1 MLHLTALKQLK
12 VTSVQLEL
20 VASQYSSWG
29 SNPQVRLTAISAP
42 VTGGHQVA
50 GQITIFPATDFG
62 PKNLFR
68 MFRSGLFDASLGVE
82 SGYFHLLWRACT
94 MPYEF
99 FNASLSLQS
108 EIDFGLELQEVDL
121 AFTYEVG
128 RGKIA
133 WEHFPSEDWIA

>member
-20 VASQYSSWG
+20 VESRYSSWG
-29 SNPQVRLTAISAP
+29 SNPQVRLSAISNP
-42 VTGGHQVA
+42 VAGGHQVA
-50 GQITIFPATDFG
+50 GQIAVFNTTDIG

-68 MFRSGLFDASLGVE
+68 MFRSGLFDASIGVE
-82 SGYFHLLWRACT
+82 PEYLQLLWRACT
-94 MPYEF
+94 MPYEY
-99 FNASLSLQS
+99 FNASLVLQGA
-108 EIDFGLELQEVDL
+108 IDFGIDLQDVDL

-128 RGKIA
+128 RGMIA

>member
-20 VASQYSSWG
+20 AASQYSSWR
-29 SNPQVRLTAISAP
+29 SNPQVRLSAISDP
-42 VTGGHQVA
+42 VAGGHQVA
-50 GQITIFPATDFG
+50 GQITVFHAADIG

-68 MFRSGLFDASLGVE
+68 MFRSGLFDASIGVE
-82 SGYFHLLWRACT
+82 PGYLHLLWRACT
-94 MPYEF
+94 MPYEY
-99 FNASLSLQS
+99 FNASLALQNP
-108 EIDFGLELQEVDL
+108 INFGLDLQEADL
-121 AFTYEVG
+121 AFTYEIG